1 MKKLLSAIA
10 LLTATMLALT
20 GCFQPPQAEQNQ
32 PQTKTEIVNGQ
43 KQEVVLPEP
52 EVVPET
58 DVVPP
63 TGKVSEFSVAGRM
76 TNEVNW
82 QVYEGDIVNGCSPE
96 AIALNQQLKTAGMK
110 MNELYSSMYNSIV
123 VYKTLNPDKLTKT
136 QLEAIVTPCAE
147 LGSKQI
153 LRVTDEDI
161 LWGYPSCAAGAVPDE
176 KLQPEQFK
184 DYNDCAAIEK
194 DLKAYFEINMEAV

>member
-1 MKKLLSAIA
+1 MKKSFVA
-10 LLTATMLALT
+10 LMLTAITALILT
-20 GCFQPPQAEQNQ
+20 GCFQAPQAEQKQ
-32 PQTKTEIVNGQ
+32 PEAKTEIVNGV
-43 KQEVVLPEP
+43 KEEVVIPEP
-52 EVVPET
+52 E
-58 DVVPP
+58 VVPP

-96 AIALNQQLKTAGMK
+96 ATPLNQQLKTAGMT

-123 VYKTLNPDKLTKT
+123 VYKTLNPDKLTKA

-161 LWGYPSCAAGAVPDE
+161 LWGFPSCAGGALPDE

-194 DLKAYFEINMEAV
+194 DLKNYLELDMKAI